1 MKDRKEGKS
10 DNLLNLQTSSSR
22 LSLLGPDRSLSR
34 CSRGACRSPRGTST
48 PPCTPQGRT
57 LCAGSEIIRFLVTLI
72 TRTQFCSRFGKGT
85 GHLDK
90 EHKTISFL
98 IFLSCLMT
106 KLITASSLPLTR
118 IEGDNMLPK
127 VGNMKIL

>member
-57 LCAGSEIIRFLVTLI
+57 LCAGSEIIRFFSNSHNKNSVLQQI
-72 TRTQFCSRFGKGT
+72 WKET